1 MDRGCR
7 NRSSFD
13 EMVALVVLLRQQSLC
28 FSYLHAIERQ
38 QGRWETINDALDLAS
53 ARMGAR
59 PVDRRRHRQSIGEN
73 LRKRR
78 SSRIRLRQEDIISRR
93 RHIVTDTQ
101 GHLIGVVIHAADPR
115 RRAAR
120 PVFDPLGLSL
130 VAPSLCRRRLCRP
143 QTRAGP
149 RRTGR
154 LDRRNRQT
162 AQRNQQLRAHRAPM
176 GGRVVERTLA
186 WLGAVAAS
194 PKTSK
199 PRSRALSHG
208 SLSPISGA

>member
-38 QGRWETINDALDLAS
+38 QGRWEAWEAINDALDMAS

-59 PVDRRRHRQSIGEN
+59 PADRRRHRQSIGEN
-73 LRKRR
+73 LRKRGPR
-78 SSRIRLRQEDIISRR
+78 GFDSGKKIISRR
-93 RHIVTDTQ
+93 RHIVT
-101 GHLIGVVIHAADPR
+101 PCR
-115 RRAAR
+115 RPPTARRSPCLRSAR
-120 PVFDPLGLSL
+120 PIPGCAKSSPTAVMP
-130 VAPSLCRRRLCRP
+130 APNSSRP
-143 QTRAGP
+143 SPDRSTGP
-149 RRTGR
+149 SKSS
-154 LDRRNRQT
+154 N